1 MRQLLVIML
10 AIAMFFSLCSCK
22 KQPATQTHTT
32 TQPNQSTSPIVS
44 NEDTQYEQ
52 MPIYAVSLSP
62 VTEETA
68 DDEGKVRFVYSYQN
82 LSLFLPE
89 AEVAEKIYINYLSRM
104 DQANQYAASVRRDS
118 LDEAYD
124 LLSTFPLFYDI
135 RYSPSRFDKGVLSMR
150 ITESIYLGG
159 VHPDTI
165 NSFTNYDL
173 LSGTALN
180 LSDILCDDVT
190 AKSIANTVNQ
200 KLSENPSSK
209 EFWTNYQDT
218 VSELFQVGLEKVE
231 NWYLSNEG
239 LCFNFDAY
247 ILASYATGPIT
258 VTIPHSELTGIL
270 LDEYFPAEQDNYTGT
285 LLAESFTLDAQA
297 EFSQFSEVVLAKDGT
312 KILLSADGVLTDII
326 IQAGIESQSEL
337 SGNVVMAVQSL
348 SPGDAI
354 MVEFDSSTTKLLITY
369 RNGDNY
375 ETKIITCDQDNITI
389 S

>member
-1 MRQLLVIML
+1 MRQLLVTIL
-10 AIAMFFSLCSCK
+10 AIAMLISLCSCK
-22 KQPATQTHTT
+22 KQPATQTPGT
-32 TQPNQSTSPIVS
+32 TQHIQTTPPIVS
-44 NEDTQYEQ
+44 NEDAQYEQ
-52 MPIYAVSLSP
+52 MPMYAVSLSP

-68 DDEGKVRFVYSYQN
+68 DDDGKVRFVYSYQN

-104 DQANQYAASVRRDS
+104 DRANQYAASVRSDS
-118 LDEAYD
+118 LDEAYG

-135 RYSPSRFDKGVLSMR
+135 RYSPCRFDKGVLSMR

-165 NSFTNYDL
+165 NSFTTYNL
-173 LSGTALN
+173 LSGASLN
-180 LSDILCDDVT
+180 LSDILCKDVK

-200 KLSENPSSK
+200 KLSENPSNK

-218 VSELFQVGLEKVE
+218 IIEIFQVGLEKVE

-258 VTIPHSELTGIL
+258 ATIPYSELTGIL

-285 LLAESFTLDAQA
+285 LLAEVFTLDAQA
-297 EFSQFSEVVLAKDGT
+297 EFTQFSEVVLAKDGT
-312 KILLSADGVLTDII
+312 KILLSADGVLTDIV
-326 IQAGIESQSEL
+326 IQAKKENQSEL
-337 SGNVVMAVQSL
+337 SGNVVMAVQFL

-354 MVEFDSSTTKLLITY
+354 MVEIDSSATELVITY
-369 RNGDNY
+369 QHGDKD
-375 ETKIITCDQDNITI
+375 ERKTITCDQDNITI